1 MSQQFNESRQSWGL
15 FVWNDNGDGQFIRI
29 IDYVT
34 DSAGN
39 GCYDWVAYPRW
50 WERSRNPSSD
60 DPLDP
65 KTLYNPKL
73 TQIMVK
79 SDSDFKFLQWT
90 PNYNR
95 PDHPFVEIFQGGLR
109 TTEPPLYEVI
119 DCPANRAEELPTCF
133 RKAYS
138 IPAVP
143 PRKSCYCSQR
153 ITICWTRPSSTAV

>member
-95 PDHPFVEIFQGGLR
+95 PDLSLIHI
-109 TTEPPLYEVI
+109 
-119 DCPANRAEELPTCF
+119 
-133 RKAYS
+133 
-138 IPAVP
+138 
-143 PRKSCYCSQR
+143 
-153 ITICWTRPSSTAV
+153 